1 MIMKLLIGLLI
12 VLGSVIFG
20 YVANGGHLAV
30 LWQPFEFLI
39 ILGAAFGAYTI
50 GNSSSVVGR
59 TVGNIKRIA
68 AGPTYHKKEYLQLL
82 CLLFC
87 IFKLAKSK
95 GMLSLEAHVES
106 PNESTIFQ
114 RFPSFLGNH
123 AALTFLC
130 DHLRLLTMGSE
141 NVHQMED
148 LMMEEID
155 VIMHE
160 DHCDVTAIEKMA
172 DGTPALGIV
181 AAVLGVIHTM
191 GSISQPPEILGHL
204 IGGALVGTFAGV
216 LISYGIIGPMAQ
228 SLKGVVES
236 DQKYIL
242 CIKSSIIAYLNG
254 CAPIIIVEFARKS
267 LEEEQRPTFDEL
279 EIATQQLGDV

>member
-1 MIMKLLIGLLI
+1 MKLIIGLLI
-12 VLGSVIFG
+12 VLGSVLVG
-20 YVANGGHLAV
+20 YAANGGHLHV
-30 LWQPFEFLI
+30 LWQPFEFII
-39 ILGAAFGAYTI
+39 ILGAAIGAYVI
-50 GNSSSVVGR
+50 ANSSSVVGR
-59 TVGNIKRIA
+59 TAGNLKRIL
-68 AGPTYHKKEYLQLL
+68 AGPQYHKDDYLQLL

-95 GMLSLEAHVES
+95 GMLSLEAHIENPTES
-106 PNESTIFQ
+106 NIFQ
-114 RFPSFLGNH
+114 RFPGFLNNH
-123 AALTFLC
+123 LALSFLC
-130 DHLRLLTMGSE
+130 DYLRLLTMGSE
-141 NVHQMED
+141 NVHQMDD
-148 LMMEEID
+148 LMMEELE

-216 LISYGIIGPMAQ
+216 LISYGIVGPMAQ
-228 SLKGVVES
+228 ALKNVVEA
-236 DQKYIL
+236 DQKYVV
-242 CIKSSIIAYLNG
+242 CIKASIVAYLNG
-254 CAPIIIVEFARKS
+254 SAPIIVVEFARKT
-267 LEEEQRPTFDEL
+267 LDEDQRPTFDEL